1 MKITDVL
8 SGASRHLKVFLV
20 SSCVT
25 SILAQVEGRKD
36 RALCIDKKI
45 SQEKKNTPADV
56 GEGFLGGRKC
66 CKGAGEPDCSSDCV
80 SCLQRVPSGSP
91 S

>member
-8 SGASRHLKVFLV
+8 SGASRHPKVLLV

-45 SQEKKNTPADV
+45 SQEKNTTADV
-56 GEGFLGGRKC
+56 GEGFLGGRKR
-66 CKGAGEPDCSSDCV
+66 CKGAREPDCSSDCV
-80 SCLQRVPSGSP
+80 SCLQCVPSGSP